1 MMKRKARLRLATVAV
16 VLTVG
21 ISGASAALTVGPL
34 PDTAYITIGG
44 LDWAWA
50 SPVNVQFHGS
60 NELMPPEFQE
70 GWRFATDAEMAS
82 LPSLADF
89 TRPDGSLIKAPEYWN
104 TYYTHVD
111 PTDYAG
117 GYVASQWGSGPY
129 DEYDTVYVRDVSV
142 IPAPGALALV
152 GAGLLSLVAR
162 RRKFS
167 QA

>member
-1 MMKRKARLRLATVAV
+1 MMNRKAYLQLATVAV

-34 PDTAYITIGG
+34 PDTAYITVGD

-50 SPVNVQFHGS
+50 SPVNVQFFS
-60 NELMPPEFQE
+60 NNELMPPEFQE
-70 GWRFATDAEMAS
+70 GWRFATDAEMAG

-89 TRPDGSLIKAPEYWN
+89 TRPDASYIQASEYWN
-104 TYYTHVD
+104 TVYTHVD
-111 PTDYAG
+111 PGDFAA
-117 GYVASQWGSGPY
+117 GYVSSQWGHGTY
-129 DEYDTVYVRDVSV
+129 DTEETVYVRDVSV

>member
-1 MMKRKARLRLATVAV
+1 MKKRAYLQLAAVAV

-21 ISGASAALTVGPL
+21 ISGASAVLTPGPL
-34 PDTAYITIGG
+34 PDTAYITVGG

-50 SPVNVQFHGS
+50 SPVNEQFWGGG
-60 NELMPPEFQE
+60 NELKPPEFQQD
-70 GWRFATDAEMAS
+70 WRFATDAEMAG

-89 TRPDGSLIKAPEYWN
+89 TRPDGSYIKAPEYWN
-104 TYYTHVD
+104 TMFTHVD
-111 PTDYAG
+111 AGDYAL
-117 GYVASQWGSGPY
+117 GYVASQWGHGPY
-129 DEYDTVYVRDVSV
+129 ETVYVRDAGPI